1 MKIRF
6 AGEED
11 LAFLSS
17 HDGHISAKILRE
29 RVAQECV
36 YIAEENGAPVG
47 WLRYNL
53 FWDNT
58 PFCNLIFVSEKAR
71 GRGGG
76 RRSARCMGARHARS
90 GILCCHDVDAGAGT
104 SPNVFPRKRLC
115 RCGRVFPAWRGIRT
129 CTSQSFIKKDGSMK

>member
-17 HDGHISAKILRE
+17 HDGHISAEILRE
-29 RVAQECV
+29 RVAQKCV

-71 GRGGG
+71 GRGVGDALLAAWERG
-76 RRSARCMGARHARS
+76 MRAAGYSVVMTSTQAREQAQIFFRTNGYA
-90 GILCCHDVDAGAGT
+90 DAGGF
-104 SPNVFPRKRLC
+104 FPHGEGYELVLLKVL
-115 RCGRVFPAWRGIRT
+115 
-129 CTSQSFIKKDGSMK
+129 

>member
-1 MKIRF
+1 MTIRF

-29 RVAQECV
+29 RVAQECI

-71 GRGGG
+71 GRGVGDALLAAWERG
-76 RRSARCMGARHARS
+76 MRAAGYSVVMTSTQAREQAQMFFRVNGYA
-90 GILCCHDVDAGAGT
+90 DAGGF
-104 SPNVFPRKRLC
+104 FPLGEGYELVLLKVL
-115 RCGRVFPAWRGIRT
+115 
-129 CTSQSFIKKDGSMK
+129 